1 MQGRIHK
8 MKKNYSKIDRATGK
22 VLKQK
27 SSEGMER
34 VFNKEVVWLEM
45 ELTGKPDYDEDNEKV
60 VQYQRISADISDL
73 SIDVSPDTKF
83 LQGYDVVSLT
93 TDEKEQVRLGKI
105 AGSDEDLAK
114 LTEDILVVIAQG
126 GTLEKDSFPD
136 EVWEKVNARRVLRG
150 EDEV

>member
-1 MQGRIHK
+1 

-136 EVWEKVNARRVLRG
+136 EVWEKVNARRLLRG